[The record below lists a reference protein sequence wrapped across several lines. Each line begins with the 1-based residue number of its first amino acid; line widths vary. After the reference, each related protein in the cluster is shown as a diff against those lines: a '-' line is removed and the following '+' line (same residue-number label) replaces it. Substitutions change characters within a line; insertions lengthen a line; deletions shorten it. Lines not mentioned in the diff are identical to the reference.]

1 MNISATI
8 WPTMCVAKA
17 THSRRDQGYA
27 FTPSLT
33 VDKGRSLETGLD
45 QFGGKQVEELSDF
58 LKPCL
63 RK

>member
-33 VDKGRSLETGLD
+33 VDKGRSLETGL
-45 QFGGKQVEELSDF
+45 VNSEVS
-58 LKPCL
+58 
-63 RK
+63 R